1 MKKRTKKKGNNLCY
15 RNCFLLFFLFFHL
28 ENIALCKSEIRDFND
43 IISALGRL
51 FSFYVFLISISI
63 ILPYNMSGMDLLGL
77 GGKNSEKNT
86 HNHVPDGACC
96 GGDNANSSKDHPI
109 FAAVK
114 SG

>member
-1 MKKRTKKKGNNLCY
+1 
-15 RNCFLLFFLFFHL
+15 
-28 ENIALCKSEIRDFND
+28 
-43 IISALGRL
+43 
-51 FSFYVFLISISI
+51 
-63 ILPYNMSGMDLLGL
+63 MSGMDLLGP

>member
-1 MKKRTKKKGNNLCY
+1 MKIVFVLCV
-15 RNCFLLFFLFFHL
+15 
-28 ENIALCKSEIRDFND
+28 SD
-43 IISALGRL
+43 IDLNYFAVYI
-51 FSFYVFLISISI
+51 
-63 ILPYNMSGMDLLGL
+63 MSGMDLLGL

>member
-1 MKKRTKKKGNNLCY
+1 
-15 RNCFLLFFLFFHL
+15 
-28 ENIALCKSEIRDFND
+28 
-43 IISALGRL
+43 
-51 FSFYVFLISISI
+51 
-63 ILPYNMSGMDLLGL
+63 MSGMDLLGL
-77 GGKNSEKNT
+77 GGKKSEKNT

>member
-1 MKKRTKKKGNNLCY
+1 M
-15 RNCFLLFFLFFHL
+15 FLILFS
-28 ENIALCKSEIRDFND
+28 I
-43 IISALGRL
+43 IISL
-51 FSFYVFLISISI
+51 
-63 ILPYNMSGMDLLGL
+63 YNMSGMDLLGL
-77 GGKNSEKNT
+77 GGGKNSEKNT